1 MKSTC
6 SNRLRAVAIF
16 ISCLGVG
23 LGTGSSNNV
32 AQAKKAPPPAEP
44 AKGDVG
50 ASATALLQQIANAGT
65 SEQRI
70 SLSADLAA
78 LTPTPVEALAK
89 HLARKR
95 STSIDVRRA
104 ILKASGADVPD
115 ESGRFKIPK
124 RQTAK
129 EKAQKNK
136 FNWLPALAKQ
146 STKPGLGEAISDVA
160 AIRALAASTNPKA
173 GEAIVD
179 FAFTEEG
186 LLYRDECGRY
196 LRKMSPYSLPGLIR
210 GSQSRKDKSMSR
222 YSRYQL
228 ERLDRQNAHKAID
241 AAPTEDLKVAIIT
254 AFAESQ
260 YREAVFAV
268 LDNVDHVAPRVR
280 AAARAAWVEYVS
292 GKEPPKP
299 PERKLEL
306 PNGKESNEKEP
317 LWLDHRVLAG
327 TAIRARL
334 TKLTGEKMPKA
345 ASLEALTEKLFSY
358 YDDKRL
364 QAMTTEFEAGLA
376 LAGSGKDDQAIAIF
390 DRILAQNPTFVRRT
404 EMLPAYL
411 AAAKTLEGS
420 KDWKAA
426 AVAYGKASAIAPDDK
441 GAKDA
446 LQKHHLARANATKA
460 AGEDNSAELAIAEDV
475 PVAAKSA
482 EPSKKLVLFGGI
494 AALGASLI
502 LLLLGL
508 AARRRRG

>member
-6 SNRLRAVAIF
+6 NNRLPVVAIF
-16 ISCLGVG
+16 ISCLSVG
-23 LGTGSSNNV
+23 FGTGST
-32 AQAKKAPPPAEP
+32 ALAKQAPPPAQP
-44 AKGDVG
+44 VKGDVG
-50 ASATALLQQIANAGT
+50 ATATALLLQIEKAGT
-65 SEQRI
+65 ADQRI

-78 LTPTPVEALAK
+78 LKPTPVKALAK

-129 EKAQKNK
+129 DKERKDK

-146 STKPGLGEAISDVA
+146 STKSGLGEAIGDVA
-160 AIRALAASTNPKA
+160 AIRALAASTNPEA
-173 GEAIVD
+173 GRAIVD

-196 LRKMSPYSLPGLIR
+196 LRLMSPYSLPGLIH

-228 ERLDRQNAHKAID
+228 ERLDRQNAHKAI
-241 AAPTEDLKVAIIT
+241 ASAPTEDLKIAIVT
-254 AFAESQ
+254 AFADSQ

-280 AAARAAWVEYVS
+280 AATRDAWIEFVS
-292 GKEPPKP
+292 GREPPKP

-306 PNGKESNEKEP
+306 PNGKETNEKEP
-317 LWLDHRVLAG
+317 LWLDHRRLAD

-334 TKLTGEKMPKA
+334 KDLTGEKMPKA
-345 ASLEALTEKLFSY
+345 ASLTALTEKLFGF
-358 YDDKRL
+358 YDDRRA
-364 QAMTTEFEAGLA
+364 QAMNADFEAGLA
-376 LAGSGKDDQAIAIF
+376 LAKAGKSDQAIAIF
-390 DRILAQNPTFVRRT
+390 DRILAQNPAFSRRT
-404 EMLPAYL
+404 DMLSAYL
-411 AAAKTLEGS
+411 AEAKSLEAAAS
-420 KDWKAA
+420 WKAA
-426 AVAYGKASAIAPDDK
+426 AVAYGKASAIAPDNK
-441 GAKDA
+441 GAQDA
-446 LQKHHLARANATKA
+446 LKKHHLARASAAKA
-460 AGEDNSAELAIAEDV
+460 AGQDNSAELAIAEDV
-475 PVAAKSA
+475 PLSAKPV

-502 LLLLGL
+502 LLLVGL
-508 AARRRRG
+508 VIRRRRG